1 MLKYVN
7 RLTCSSLLI
16 VTLLYSSKFPVYI
29 FFYLNNFQSL
39 MHVFIIA
46 ASPHTHTGS
55 SVFFPCSCPSV
66 SVPSRKRFLHKW
78 PRNHPI
84 RHERPS
90 LFFPYNNLPVGSL
103 LTGITF
109 LHARFQPYLLAP
121 PPIKALTIRAHIVRE
136 LAYFLKIFE

>member
-1 MLKYVN
+1 
-7 RLTCSSLLI
+7 
-16 VTLLYSSKFPVYI
+16 
-29 FFYLNNFQSL
+29 

-46 ASPHTHTGS
+46 ASPHIHTGS

-84 RHERPS
+84 RHARPS

-109 LHARFQPYLLAP
+109 LHARFQPCLLVP
-121 PPIKALTIRAHIVRE
+121 HQS
-136 LAYFLKIFE
+136 AYCTRSYCQGARVFFEDIWINMIYSFLRDVIQQTKRYILLRPSLCLI

>member
-1 MLKYVN
+1 
-7 RLTCSSLLI
+7 
-16 VTLLYSSKFPVYI
+16 
-29 FFYLNNFQSL
+29 

-121 PPIKALTIRAHIVRE
+121 PPHQS
-136 LAYFLKIFE
+136 AYYTRSYCQGARVFFEDIWINMIYSFLWDVIQQTKRYILLRPSLCLI